1 MLLEAVLIGQYLVK
15 PAVSL
20 SFVKL
25 ARYWKRI
32 KESPSPIL
40 KGVLIANKQLQKE
53 AKPSWLIG
61 IGIMTEIFTANDMSP
76 LANLGNLTSTTPKK
90 LLDDEW
96 HLNHKKYCEG
106 KLRFYTSISIYH
118 NMENPKFRQAIT
130 NFRISAH
137 KFPIE
142 TGRYENKAQCYRIC
156 PLYCEGIGNKINYL
170 NECNDSVITE
180 TRETLL
186 KPFQTKWK
194 GIDQITSEE
203 LCKAI
208 LGCQNHD
215 MLNDIGNVCY
225 SMQEVFKN
233 KVRKAEKPHKN
244 HYILKEFRLD

>member
-1 MLLEAVLIGQYLVK
+1 M
-15 PAVSL
+15 
-20 SFVKL
+20 
-25 ARYWKRI
+25 
-32 KESPSPIL
+32 
-40 KGVLIANKQLQKE
+40 QKE

-76 LANLGNLTSTTPKK
+76 LANLGNLTSTTLKK

-118 NMENPKFRQAIT
+118 NMENPKFQQAIT

-156 PLYCEGIGNKINYL
+156 PLHCEGIGNKINYL

-186 KPFQTKWK
+186 RPFQTKWK
-194 GIDQITSEE
+194 GVDQITSEE

-208 LGCQNHD
+208 LRCQNHD
-215 MLNDIGNVCY
+215 MLNNIGNVCY

-233 KVRKAEKPHKN
+233 
-244 HYILKEFRLD
+244 